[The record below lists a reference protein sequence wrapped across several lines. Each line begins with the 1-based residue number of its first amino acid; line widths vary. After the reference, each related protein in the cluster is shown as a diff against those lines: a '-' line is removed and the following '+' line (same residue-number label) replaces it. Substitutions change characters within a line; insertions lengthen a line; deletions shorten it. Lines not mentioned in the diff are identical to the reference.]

1 MLQSNPARPG
11 VVQQW
16 ADAGVQIANVEGKIA
31 GLQARIAQAKGLPL
45 GTTTQPS
52 TPPRSSINP
61 NVAIPLAAAVL
72 IGFLFPLAIGWGRRI
87 ARGKPQPASL
97 PADQVSRLERLEH
110 AIDTI
115 AIEVERISEGQRFVT
130 KILAER
136 PAQGAAAGSSGGPL
150 REAATPL
157 ALGAGPMEPIPVAE
171 RERVGQRIKN

>member
-1 MLQSNPARPG
+1 MTSPNAQKHTPQFPTPPAPPGLPVAGTDLASLQAQLADLQVQHSGLEAQWRGLRRQLDEMLQSNPARPG

-72 IGFLFPLAIGWGRRI
+72 IGF
-87 ARGKPQPASL
+87 
-97 PADQVSRLERLEH
+97 
-110 AIDTI
+110 
-115 AIEVERISEGQRFVT
+115 
-130 KILAER
+130 
-136 PAQGAAAGSSGGPL
+136 
-150 REAATPL
+150 
-157 ALGAGPMEPIPVAE
+157 
-171 RERVGQRIKN
+171 